1 MIGVRCRSPSSRGAI
16 DRGPVGDD
24 QRLLRVGNRSRRV
37 VRRCTVE
44 CEQTSAARDDRQ
56 RAKSRKMNLN
66 KRVKR
71 TCPETIEQTRVLLK
85 AVRWI
90 DQCSV
95 CSGRKEHAMAIT

>member
-24 QRLLRVGNRSRRV
+24 QLLLRVGNRSRRV

-44 CEQTSAARDDRQ
+44 CEQTSAARNDRQ

-66 KRVKR
+66 KRVER
-71 TCPETIEQTRVLLK
+71 TPLETK
-85 AVRWI
+85 AFLTTVRWI
-90 DQCSV
+90 DQCAI
-95 CSGRKEHAMAIT
+95 CSGCKEHAMAIT

>member
-1 MIGVRCRSPSSRGAI
+1 MIGVRCRSPSSRGAV

-56 RAKSRKMNLN
+56 RSKSQKMKLD

-71 TCPETIEQTRVLLK
+71 TFPEGNGTHAIILK
-85 AVRWI
+85 AVR
-90 DQCSV
+90 
-95 CSGRKEHAMAIT
+95 